1 MNTKPVPDP
10 RSAPGLERLALN
22 TATTKRWTLAQA
34 ADGCVRAG
42 IPGIG
47 LWRDRVQEAG
57 PDKAATILRDRG
69 LTVTSLCRGGF
80 FTASDPDARR
90 TAQEDNRKA
99 VDEAATVTTDV
110 LVLVC
115 GGLPNASRD
124 LPAAREMVTEAI
136 AELAPYAHD
145 HGIKLAIEPLHPMFC
160 ADRAVVS
167 TLGQALDIADQIG
180 AANVGVVV
188 DTYHVWWD
196 PQLYAQIERAGATA
210 RLFAFQVCD
219 WVLPLPEDVLLGR
232 GHVGD
237 GHIDI
242 PAITAAVLEAGYQ
255 GLVEVEI
262 FNERVWATPGDQTLD
277 LMAARHRQYLSPL
290 L

>member
-1 MNTKPVPDP
+1 MTAVAGPLVP
-10 RSAPGLERLALN
+10 AHGLDRLALN
-22 TATTKRWTLAQA
+22 TATTKRWTLEEA
-34 ADGCVRAG
+34 ADGCARAG

-47 LWRDRVQEAG
+47 LWRDRVQEIGA
-57 PDKAATILRDRG
+57 DKAATILRDRG

-80 FTASDPDARR
+80 FTATGPNARR
-90 TAQEDNRKA
+90 AAREDNRRA
-99 VDEAATVTTDV
+99 VEEAATVGTDV

-115 GGLPNASRD
+115 GGLPAGSRD
-124 LPAAREMVTEAI
+124 LPAARAAVAEAI
-136 AELAPYAHD
+136 ADLAPYAAEHRV
-145 HGIKLAIEPLHPMFC
+145 KLAIEPLHPMFC

-167 TLGQALDIADQIG
+167 TLGQALDMADDIG
-180 AANVGVVV
+180 APHVGVVV

-196 PQLYAQIERAGATA
+196 PRLYEQIARAGSTS

-219 WVLPLPEDVLLGR
+219 WVLPLPEDALLGR

-237 GHIDI
+237 GSIDI
-242 PAITAAVLEAGYQ
+242 PAIAHAVLEAGYR

-262 FNERVWATPGDQTLD
+262 FNQRIWDTPGDRTLE
-277 LMAARHRQYLSPL
+277 LVAARHREHLAAL